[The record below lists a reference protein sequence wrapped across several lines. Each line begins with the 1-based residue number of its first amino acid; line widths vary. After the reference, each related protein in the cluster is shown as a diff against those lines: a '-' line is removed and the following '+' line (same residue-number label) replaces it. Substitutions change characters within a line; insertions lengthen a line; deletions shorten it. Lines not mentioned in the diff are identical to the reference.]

1 MTKTFQKDNLRV
13 HQFATRSDMGAK
25 AAENAAQEILELL
38 RNKPKVVLMFASAPS
53 QAEFLE
59 GLAADKRIDWSRIV
73 AVHLDEYMNFDP
85 AAPQGFA
92 RFLLDR
98 IFLKVSPGECLL
110 MQCGCTDTE
119 QERLRYEQVLQENP
133 IDIAFIGI
141 GENGH
146 IAFNEPKECNFNDP
160 MLVREVTLDLK
171 SRQQQVNDGC
181 FKTLEEVPKTA
192 LTATVP
198 AIMGAKRILCMVP
211 AASKAKAVYDALNTD
226 IGEHCP
232 ATVLRKHPNVDLYLD
247 ADSAALL

>member
-13 HQFATRSDMGAK
+13 HQFATRGDMGAK
-25 AAENAAQEILELL
+25 AAENAIQEILALL
-38 RNKPKVVLMFASAPS
+38 RDKPKVVLMFASAPS

-59 GLAADKRIDWSRIV
+59 ELSKDERIDWNRIV

-85 AAPQGFA
+85 TAPQGFA

-98 IFLKVSPGECLL
+98 LFLRVSPGECLL
-110 MQCGCTDTE
+110 MRCDCTDTE
-119 QERLRYEQVLQENP
+119 EERLRYEQILQENP

-146 IAFNEPKECNFNDP
+146 IAFNEPGECNFSDP
-160 MLVREVTLDLK
+160 MLVREVTLDLQ
-171 SRQQQVNDGC
+171 SRRQQVNDGC
-181 FKTLEEVPKTA
+181 FKTLEEVPQTA

-211 AASKAKAVYDALNTD
+211 AASKAKAVHDALNTD

-232 ATVLRKHPNVDLYLD
+232 ATILRTHPNADLYLD
-247 ADSAALL
+247 ADSASLL